1 MKTSYLFIGLFI
13 AASSS
18 LLFFSCEKENKL
30 PFEATSVRLPATPFQ
45 YVNNVSASNNNLNPT
60 TNNGATL
67 GRVLFYDK
75 NLSLNNS
82 IACASCHKQ
91 ERGFADVGSTS
102 VGFRGEKTTRNSM
115 SLANPGL
122 DARYFWDMRSS
133 TLEDLVL
140 QPIGNHIEMG
150 LDNTENMVKKLKK
163 TSFYPELFKA
173 AFGTYDITEDRISK
187 ALAQFVRSLVSFDS
201 KFDQA
206 TKSWGSNT
214 LTGSELE
221 GWNLFFN
228 QLHCSGCH
236 DGNNLNQRG
245 FGQNIGLDNQYAD
258 NGMGKQMGDANL
270 NGVFKVP
277 TLRNVA
283 LTAPY
288 MHDGRFKT
296 LEEVVEHYNSG
307 IKNHKNLSKT
317 FRGFLWMGNGGN
329 SNGGTFTQGC
339 WSCGIGQGGD
349 DFKNLNMTDQQKS
362 DLVAFLKSLTDE
374 RFVSDVKFSN
384 PFVQ

>member
-45 YVNNVSASNNNLNPT
+45 YVNNVSASNSNLNPT

-140 QPIGNHIEMG
+140 QPIGNHIEM
-150 LDNTENMVKKLKK
+150 T
-163 TSFYPELFKA
+163 TTP
-173 AFGTYDITEDRISK
+173 
-187 ALAQFVRSLVSFDS
+187 
-201 KFDQA
+201 
-206 TKSWGSNT
+206 
-214 LTGSELE
+214 
-221 GWNLFFN
+221 
-228 QLHCSGCH
+228 
-236 DGNNLNQRG
+236 
-245 FGQNIGLDNQYAD
+245 
-258 NGMGKQMGDANL
+258 GKD
-270 NGVFKVP
+270 
-277 TLRNVA
+277 
-283 LTAPY
+283 Y
-288 MHDGRFKT
+288 
-296 LEEVVEHYNSG
+296 VVETTYQPEEHVLPLDVQDLKMLDKELG
-307 IKNHKNLSKT
+307 L
-317 FRGFLWMGNGGN
+317 L
-329 SNGGTFTQGC
+329 
-339 WSCGIGQGGD
+339 D
-349 DFKNLNMTDQQKS
+349 DTPVRKIYKHFILYP
-362 DLVAFLKSLTDE
+362 LE
-374 RFVSDVKFSN
+374 
-384 PFVQ
+384 